1 MRRPLPALPVGALA
15 TSLLLAASPSALAE
29 TAEPA
34 PVAAPT
40 AMPAAAPTAT
50 APTAPRCT
58 PIDEAKVA
66 AMFDQWNLALATL
79 DPAKVTAR
87 YWPNAVLLPTVSNT
101 PRTNPALIQDYFEH
115 FLQKHPRG
123 HIETRTIDV
132 GCNLAIDMGTY
143 TFSLM
148 DDSGRVNEVFARYTY
163 VYEARDGQWKI
174 VHHHSSAMPEP
185 VVRNAAAAAP
195 ATSSPKH
202 GNAAEHGAH
211 EAPAVAAAG
220 TGVSLDRKASP
231 DIGRYYPIA
240 SRARG
245 EHGSAAVK
253 VCVNPKGHVVSG
265 PEVVESSGS
274 PRLDEAAQA
283 WARDAKWTPGA
294 AEGCTQVRVA
304 FGN

>member
-1 MRRPLPALPVGALA
+1 MRRVPPPLPMSV
-15 TSLLLAASPSALAE
+15 LAAAMLLSAGSAALAE
-29 TAEPA
+29 TPEPA
-34 PVAAPT
+34 PAA
-40 AMPAAAPTAT
+40 AAAVPAASSGP
-50 APTAPRCT
+50 APRCA
-58 PIDEAKVA
+58 PIDEGKVA
-66 AMFDQWNLALATL
+66 AMFDQWNLALASL

-132 GCNLAIDMGTY
+132 GCNLAVDMGTY

-148 DDSGRVNEVFARYTY
+148 DDSGRAKEVFARYTY

-174 VHHHSSAMPEP
+174 LHHHSSAMPEP
-185 VVRNAAAAAP
+185 VVRNAAATAP
-195 ATSSPKH
+195 ATAP
-202 GNAAEHGAH
+202 AASTPAHATGAAH
-211 EAPAVAAAG
+211 DAPAVAAG

-240 SRARG
+240 ARARG
-245 EHGSAAVK
+245 EHGSTAVK
-253 VCVNPKGHVVSG
+253 VCVNPKGHMVSG
-265 PEVVESSGS
+265 PDVVESSGS

>member
-1 MRRPLPALPVGALA
+1 MRRVPPPVPM
-15 TSLLLAASPSALAE
+15 SLLAATLLLTAGTAALAD
-29 TAEPA
+29 TPEPA
-34 PVAAPT
+34 PAAP
-40 AMPAAAPTAT
+40 AAIPAASPG
-50 APTAPRCT
+50 PAPRCA
-58 PIDEAKVA
+58 PIDEGKVA

-123 HIETRTIDV
+123 YIESRTVDV
-132 GCNLAIDMGTY
+132 GCNLAVDMGTY

-148 DDSGRVNEVFARYTY
+148 DDSGRVNEVHARYTY

-174 VHHHSSAMPEP
+174 IHHHSSAMPEP
-185 VVRNAAAAAP
+185 MGRNAGAP
-195 ATSSPKH
+195 AHAATGGH
-202 GNAAEHGAH
+202 GTA
-211 EAPAVAAAG
+211 APAVAATG
-220 TGVSLDRKASP
+220 SGVSLDRKASP

-240 SRARG
+240 ARARG

-253 VCVNPKGHVVSG
+253 VCVNPKGHMTSG

-304 FGN
+304 FSD